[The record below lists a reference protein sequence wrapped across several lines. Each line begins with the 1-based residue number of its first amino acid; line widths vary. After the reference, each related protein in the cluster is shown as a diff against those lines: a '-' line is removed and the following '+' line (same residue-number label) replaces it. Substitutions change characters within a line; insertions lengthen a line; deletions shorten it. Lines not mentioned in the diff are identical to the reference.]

1 MSTART
7 PSLRWLLWLAL
18 LAGAGALAFF
28 GDKTPPG
35 AARPAA
41 AVTPAAQSSA
51 SLPRTRT
58 AAPLEAIEALL
69 PRAELA
75 AAALPPR
82 ADLFATPSWR
92 QPAPT
97 PVVKAAPPAP
107 PASAPPPA
115 APPVPYTVI
124 GKKLEAG
131 AWELFLGRGD
141 SAFVVAEGAT
151 LEAAWR
157 VEKIAPPQAT
167 LRHLSTG
174 LTQTLDIGLA
184 P

>member
-1 MSTART
+1 
-7 PSLRWLLWLAL
+7 LRWLLWLAL

-41 AVTPAAQSSA
+41 AVSSA
-51 SLPRTRT
+51 SPASVAFTSPPRTRT

-69 PRAELA
+69 PRADLA

-92 QPAPT
+92 QPAPA
-97 PVVKAAPPAP
+97 PVVKAVPPAP

-174 LTQTLDIGLA
+174 QTQTLDIGPA